1 MTIEAGIL
9 YPVSIFCRGC
19 KLEIALFG
27 VQSAILL
34 LPPSN
39 PMSFYKK
46 FLYCAGNGRNTSYTP
61 NESWKSPLFES
72 GVKIEEEWG
81 ESNYLNI
88 NVTKSQQSESKNRVL
103 TQFTQFFKHHIA
115 NLTPEIDFLD
125 NFTLV
130 NCFSG
135 SYWSKNNG
143 MRATFWKQLSPA
155 KMLVLALEKRMSEWL
170 ALQYTALRQ
179 RERDFHGHFRL
190 VGIVFDLGKWFLA
203 WFTM

>member
-1 MTIEAGIL
+1 MFHT
-9 YPVSIFCRGC
+9 
-19 KLEIALFG
+19 
-27 VQSAILL
+27 
-34 LPPSN
+34 SN
-39 PMSFYKK
+39 E
-46 FLYCAGNGRNTSYTP
+46 G
-61 NESWKSPLFES
+61 WKSPLLES
-72 GVKIEEEWG
+72 DVRIELEWVRT
-81 ESNYLNI
+81 NYFNV
-88 NVTKSQQSESKNRVL
+88 NVTKSEQPEIENRVP
-103 TQFTQFFKHHIA
+103 THFPRFFKHHTS

-155 KMLVLALEKRMSEWL
+155 KMLVLALEKRRSEWL
-170 ALQYTALRQ
+170 ALQYTALRH
-179 RERDFHGHFRL
+179 RERDFHGHFWL